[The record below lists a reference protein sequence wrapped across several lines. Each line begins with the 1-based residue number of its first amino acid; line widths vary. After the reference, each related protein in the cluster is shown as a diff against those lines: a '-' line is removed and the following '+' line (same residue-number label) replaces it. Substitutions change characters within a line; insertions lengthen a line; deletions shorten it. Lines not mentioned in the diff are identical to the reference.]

1 MTKNNLK
8 IIQILFQR
16 ILSQIK
22 LLKTTKEKLI
32 DCISIS
38 VSFFQLPYKLMILVS
53 QKLRTFKWKKL

>member
-8 IIQILFQR
+8 IIQILFQS

-32 DCISIS
+32 DCFSFS
-38 VSFFQLPYKLMILVS
+38 LSFFQLPYKLMI
-53 QKLRTFKWKKL
+53 